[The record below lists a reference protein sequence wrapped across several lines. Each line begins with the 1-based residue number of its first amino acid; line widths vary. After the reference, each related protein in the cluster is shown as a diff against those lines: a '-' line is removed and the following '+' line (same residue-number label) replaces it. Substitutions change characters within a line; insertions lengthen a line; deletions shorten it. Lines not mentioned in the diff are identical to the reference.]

1 MSDRN
6 EWFKDVKRLVQ
17 SLEVE
22 TVEDPFAW
30 PTVTSVADGEDVLY
44 ALGLHP
50 SRDVGG
56 IVNVDID
63 GVYGLVRRME
73 PEPVTGSTSDGYH
86 TFDELYHHRAVLF
99 SVNRRGRARCAG
111 RY

>member
-30 PTVTSVADGEDVLY
+30 PTVTSVADGEDVLH
-44 ALGLHP
+44 ALGLYP
-50 SRDVGG
+50 SRDVCG
-56 IVNVDID
+56 IVNVNILDRPN
-63 GVYGLVRRME
+63 VMS
-73 PEPVTGSTSDGYH
+73 VTCPSCGMSNRIAWGSLMATPQK
-86 TFDELYHHRAVLF
+86 EAVSMLAD
-99 SVNRRGRARCAG
+99 SWNSR
-111 RY
+111 